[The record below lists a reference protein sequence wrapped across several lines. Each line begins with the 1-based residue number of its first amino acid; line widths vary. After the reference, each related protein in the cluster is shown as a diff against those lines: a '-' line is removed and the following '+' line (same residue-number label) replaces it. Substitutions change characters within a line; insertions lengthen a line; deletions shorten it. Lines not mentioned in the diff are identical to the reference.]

1 MFRKNYFTFLLAAAL
16 FLVGGVAAF
25 AQTAPVAGTVVVKK
39 ADNTTAPVAGAL
51 VEVFR
56 PDTKAKYPSD
66 KTGKKGDFAF
76 AGLPVGYTYI
86 LSVSGPGISPI
97 IFPGVPAGADKVVIT
112 VSEGDGKK
120 LTEEEVRQALANKT
134 TKTEGGTTTD
144 ATEKPAELTA
154 EQKKLMA
161 EEEKKRTEIA
171 SSNEKKIQK
180 NTIFQSA
187 LKEGGEAFAA
197 KNYDLAIAKFEE
209 GYQAD
214 TEFVGSAPAFLNN
227 KGKALSVRAV
237 DKFNKNNK
245 LTDATAKMEA
255 MNSVAK
261 DFADAIDAF
270 NASWTILKKTSASAV
285 PDPKNYEI
293 NKTEALTGVKNVVG
307 YMIATERVDSTKTGE
322 IKALLQ
328 EYMAVEN
335 DSAQKLKAQIY
346 LADIYRIAT
355 DSDNAIIEYKKALEM
370 SPDNPDALAGLGLSL
385 FNSGEINSNVAQKA
399 EGLGY
404 LERFVQVAPDGH
416 KLKSSVAEAVTYL
429 KSQKITPQKVTT
441 TKKKN

>member
-1 MFRKNYFTFLLAAAL
+1 MFRKNYFTFLLATAL

-25 AQTAPVAGTVVVKK
+25 AQTAPIAGKVEIKK
-39 ADNTTAPVAGAL
+39 ADGTVAPAVGAL

-56 PDTKAKYPSD
+56 PDNKAKYPSD

-76 AGLPVGYTYI
+76 AGVPLGYKYV
-86 LSVSGPGISPI
+86 LSISGPGISPI
-97 IFPGVPAGADKVVIT
+97 IYPGVPAGADNFTIT
-112 VSEGDGKK
+112 VSEGDGKRF
-120 LTEEEVRQALANKT
+120 TEEEVRQALANNTSNTVGSGDKT
-134 TKTEGGTTTD
+134 KS
-144 ATEKPAELTA
+144 AELSE
-154 EQKKLMA
+154 EQKKLQA
-161 EEEKKRTEIA
+161 EEEKKRAEVT
-171 SSNEKKIQK
+171 SKNEKALKK
-180 NTIFQSA
+180 NAIFQSA

-245 LTDATAKMEA
+245 LTDPTAKLEA
-255 MNSVAK
+255 MTSVAK
-261 DFADAIDAF
+261 DFADAVDAF
-270 NASWTILKKTSASAV
+270 NASWTILKKTSATAV

-293 NKTEALTGVKNVVG
+293 NKTEALNGVKNVVG
-307 YMIATERVDSTKTGE
+307 YMIATERVDGTKTGI
-322 IKALLQ
+322 IKTLLQ
-328 EYMAVEN
+328 EYMTIETDA
-335 DSAQKLKAQIY
+335 AQKLKAQMY
-346 LADIYRIAT
+346 VADIYRIAA
-355 DSDNAIIEYKKALEM
+355 DSDNAIVEYRKVLEM

-385 FNSGEINSNVAQKA
+385 FNSGEINNNLAQKQ

-404 LERFVQVAPDGH
+404 MERFTQVAPDTH
-416 KLKSSVAEAVTYL
+416 KLKSSVADAVAYL
-429 KSQKITPQKVTT
+429 KSQKVAPTKVT